1 MMDATNIQYYKDQ
14 LIEYLKSTKLYRYAD
29 DAMIQKMVDAI
40 EVDLLKVIQTSLH
53 VDLQTVYKFLAK
65 EDLKSLINETNRGK
79 SLAAQNEQKDGLLR
93 DAMSFYL
100 GYLGSNK
107 HPLSEQEKKKRK
119 KNLSKD
125 LTLNNQVP
133 NMNGEET
140 TTTQNPETLKPKTQI
155 PEPKE
160 YDKLEGAKHQ
170 ETVTR
175 YERDRGNRKDC
186 IAHYGYVCQVC
197 GLNFE
202 EAYGELG
209 KEFIEVHHLHPV
221 SQGECKVN
229 PIEDLVPLCSNCH
242 SMIHRMDDVSDWK
255 GLKEIY
261 LANKS
266 RQTDDADKSDR

>member
-1 MMDATNIQYYKDQ
+1 MDAANIQYYQDQ

-29 DAMIQKMVDAI
+29 DAKIQKMVDAI
-40 EVDLLKVIQTSLH
+40 EVDLLKVIQTNLH
-53 VDLQTVYKFLAK
+53 VDLQTVYEFLAK

-79 SLAAQNEQKDGLLR
+79 SLAAQNEQTDGLLR

-107 HPLSEQEKKKRK
+107 HPLSKKEKKKRK
-119 KNLSKD
+119 KNPSKD
-125 LTLNNQVP
+125 SAPKNQVP
-133 NMNGEET
+133 DEKGEDT
-140 TTTQNPETLKPKTQI
+140 TTTQNPETLEAKTKI

-175 YERDRGNRKDC
+175 YERDRDNRKDC
-186 IAHYGYVCQVC
+186 IAHFGYVCQVC

-202 EAYGELG
+202 EAYGALG

-266 RQTDDADKSDR
+266 RQTKNADKSDR